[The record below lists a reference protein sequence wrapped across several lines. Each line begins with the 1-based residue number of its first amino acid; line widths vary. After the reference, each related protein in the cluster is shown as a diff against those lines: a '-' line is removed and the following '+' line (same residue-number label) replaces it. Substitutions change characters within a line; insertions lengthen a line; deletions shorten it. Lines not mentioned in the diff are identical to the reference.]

1 MCWSEESF
9 LDRDPKAPIEKVR
22 WQVTENLLFNKGNS
36 QQGQRELLERSK
48 DFPFVQKGSC
58 PEYVRTK
65 EQ

>member
-48 DFPFVQKGSC
+48 DLTFVQKGSC